1 MSLQQSHASGA
12 AGGSGARL
20 QKGLTS
26 LRNIGIIAHID
37 AGKTTLSE
45 RILYYAGKI
54 HRMGEV
60 HEGTAT
66 MDYLP
71 EEQERGITIT
81 SACTTCYWAGHQI
94 NIIDTPGHV
103 DFTIEVERSLRVL
116 DGAVGVFCG
125 VSGVEPQS
133 ETVWRQSEHY
143 RVPKLAFVNKMDR
156 PGADF
161 EAALDSMRQRLG
173 ANPLAVQ
180 VPVGAGADFTGVID
194 LVRMEMLTFPGDD
207 VVRADLTEDQRAL
220 AEPWRDKMLETL
232 AEFDDALMDAYLSG
246 KDIANDTVVSIIRKS
261 CIGRGLVPVLAGS
274 ALRNVGVQPVMDA
287 VCDYLPSPVDV
298 GPVHGLDPSSQKTLE
313 FPPDPKAPLSALVFK
328 VIMESG
334 RKLALARVYSG
345 TLTEGADA
353 LNVTQGKMERV
364 GRIFHLHADQKELLS
379 KAGPGEIVA
388 LAGMKLPR
396 TGDTLADKT
405 HPILLES
412 ISQYKPVLSMALE
425 PRNTEELDKLVEALN
440 RLLLEDPTLT
450 SARDEDS
457 GQLILSGMGELHL
470 EVVLERIRR
479 EHGLS
484 PRAGK
489 PQVVCQET
497 VTHEARGEGEFHR
510 DLGGQ
515 MHYGKVVLS
524 VAPLPRDHG
533 NEVHVPLDPAA
544 WPKAWLDALAEGLE
558 DGLLSGAL
566 QGFPVQDVSV
576 RVEELGRLEGQ
587 SSAVGYRMAA
597 SLALKNALRDA
608 QPALLEPLMYL
619 EIGVPDDF
627 VGDVIGLLGSKGAK
641 IENLFDR
648 AGQKVVQALTPLRRL
663 FGFSTELRSATQGRA
678 GVVMKFARFDLM
690 E

>member
-1 MSLQQSHASGA
+1 MASQPH
-12 AGGSGARL
+12 SGKR
-20 QKGLTS
+20 GLDS

-37 AGKTTLSE
+37 AGKTTLTE

-81 SACTTCYWAGHQI
+81 SACTTCYWAGRQI

-116 DGAVGVFCG
+116 DGAVGVFCA

-143 RVPKLAFVNKMDR
+143 HVPKLAFVNKMDR

-161 EAALDSMRQRLG
+161 AAVLDSMRLRLA

-180 VPVGAGADFTGVID
+180 VPIGSGPDFSGVID
-194 LVRMEMLTFPGDD
+194 LVRLEKITFPGDA
-207 VVRADLTEDQRAL
+207 VERTPLSSGELAL
-220 AEPWRDKMLETL
+220 AEPWRDKMLEAL
-232 AEFDDALMDAYLSG
+232 AEHDDPLMEAYLAGEAISPE
-246 KDIANDTVVSIIRKS
+246 SIRAVIRKATLS
-261 CIGRGLVPVLAGS
+261 RGITPVLAGS
-274 ALRNVGVQPVMDA
+274 ALRNMGVQPVMDA
-287 VCDYLPSPVDV
+287 VCDYLPSPADI
-298 GPVHGLDPSSQKTLE
+298 GPVTGLNPHTQKAMEL
-313 FPPDPKAPLSALVFK
+313 PPDPKAPLSALVFK

-345 TLTEGADA
+345 TLAEGAEA
-353 LNVTQGKMERV
+353 LNVTQGKVERL
-364 GRIFHLHADQKELLS
+364 GRIFHLHADQKEPLPA
-379 KAGPGEIVA
+379 AGPGEIVA

-396 TGDTLADKT
+396 TGDTLADKA

-412 ISQYKPVLSMALE
+412 IAQYKPVLSMALE
-425 PRNTEELDKLVEALN
+425 PRNTEELDKLKEAMA
-440 RLLLEDPTLT
+440 RLLLEDPTL
-450 SARDEDS
+450 SCAHDEDT

-479 EHGLS
+479 EHSLA

-497 VTHEARGEGEFHR
+497 VTREARGEAEFHR
-510 DLGGQ
+510 ELGGQ
-515 MHYGKVVLS
+515 MHYGKVVLT
-524 VAPLPRDHG
+524 VAPLARERG
-533 NEVHVPLDPAA
+533 REIHVPLDSKI
-544 WPKAWLDALAEGLE
+544 WPKPWLDAVAEGLE
-558 DGLLSGAL
+558 DGLAAGAL

-597 SLALKNALRDA
+597 ALALKNALRDSA
-608 QPALLEPLMYL
+608 PALLEPIMFL
-619 EIGVPDDF
+619 EIAVPGDF
-627 VGDVIGLLGSKGAK
+627 VGDVIGLLGMKGAK

-648 AGQKVVQALTPLRRL
+648 SEQKVVQALTPLRNL

-678 GVVMKFARFDLM
+678 GMVMKFARFDLL

>member
-1 MSLQQSHASGA
+1 MASHSQS
-12 AGGSGARL
+12 ARP
-20 QKGLTS
+20 GIAT
-26 LRNIGIIAHID
+26 LRNIGVIAHID
-37 AGKTTLSE
+37 AGKTTLTE

-81 SACTTCYWAGHQI
+81 SACTTCFWAGHQI

-116 DGAVGVFCG
+116 DGAVGVFCA

-143 RVPKLAFVNKMDR
+143 HVPKLAFVNKMDR

-161 EAALDSMRQRLG
+161 PAVLQSIRERLN
-173 ANPLAVQ
+173 ATPLAIQ
-180 VPVGAGADFTGVID
+180 IPIDAGVDFSGVVD
-194 LVRMEMLTFPGDD
+194 LVRMEKLTFPEGN
-207 VVRADLTEDQRAL
+207 VTRGPLSTVERDLAGPWREKLLEAL
-220 AEPWRDKMLETL
+220 AEH
-232 AEFDDALMDAYLSG
+232 DDAFMESYLG
-246 KDIANDTVVSIIRKS
+246 GEDIAPETVMAVIRKATLS
-261 CIGRGLVPVLAGS
+261 RGLTPVLAGS
-274 ALRNVGVQPVMDA
+274 ALRNMGVQPVIDA
-287 VCDYLPSPVDV
+287 VCDYLPSPSDI
-298 GPVHGLDPSSQKTLE
+298 GPVHGHHAHTKDPMEL
-313 FPPDPKAPLSALVFK
+313 PPDSKAPLSALVFK
-328 VIMESG
+328 VIMDGG
-334 RKLALARVYSG
+334 RKLALVRVYSG
-345 TLTEGADA
+345 SLVEGAEA
-353 LNVTQGKMERV
+353 LNVTQGKTERI
-364 GRIFHLHADQKELLS
+364 GRIFHLHADQKEPLP

-388 LAGMKLPR
+388 LTGMKLPR
-396 TGDTLADKT
+396 TGDTLAEKA

-412 ISQYKPVLSMALE
+412 IAQYKPVLSVSLE
-425 PRNTEELDKLVEALN
+425 PRNTEELDKLKEAMD

-450 SARDEDS
+450 CANDADS

-470 EVVLERIRR
+470 EVVLERVRR
-479 EHGLS
+479 EHGLA
-484 PRAGK
+484 PRVGR

-497 VTHEARGEGEFHR
+497 ITREASGEAEFNR
-510 DLGGQ
+510 DLGGR

-524 VAPLPRDHG
+524 VVPLPRERG
-533 NEVHVPLDPAA
+533 REIHVPPQDPKV
-544 WPKAWLDALAEGLE
+544 WPKPWLDAVAEGLE

-597 SLALKNALRDA
+597 SMALKNALRQA
-608 QPALLEPLMYL
+608 GPALLEPIMFL
-619 EIGVPDDF
+619 EIAVPGDF

-648 AGQKVVQALTPLRRL
+648 AGQKVVQALTPLRAL

-678 GVVMKFARFDLM
+678 GLVMKFARFDLL

>member
-1 MSLQQSHASGA
+1 MSSQHPPVA
-12 AGGSGARL
+12 AEGARSPRA
-20 QKGLTS
+20 QKGLHT

-81 SACTTCYWAGHQI
+81 SACTTCYWAGRQI

-161 EAALDSMRQRLG
+161 EAVLGSMRQRLG
-173 ANPLAVQ
+173 ANPLAIQ
-180 VPVGAGADFTGVID
+180 VPVGSGSDFSGVID

-207 VVRADLTEDQRAL
+207 ALRAPLTDEQRAL

-246 KDIANDTVVSIIRKS
+246 EDLPAATVMPIIRKA
-261 CIGRGLVPVLAGS
+261 CIGRGLVPVLVGS
-274 ALRNVGVQPVMDA
+274 ALRNMGVQPVMDA
-287 VCDYLPSPVDV
+287 VCDYLPSPADV
-298 GPVHGLDPSSQKTLE
+298 GPVHGLDPATHDPVELE
-313 FPPDPKAPLSALVFK
+313 PDPKAPLSALVFK
-328 VIMESG
+328 VIMEAG
-334 RKLALARVYSG
+334 RRLTLVRVYSG
-345 TLTEGADA
+345 TLAEGADA
-353 LNVTQGKMERV
+353 LNVTQGKAERI
-364 GRIFHLHADQKELLS
+364 GRIFHLHADQKEPLS

-388 LAGMKLPR
+388 LTGMKLPR
-396 TGDTLADKT
+396 TGDTLADKE

-412 ISQYKPVLSMALE
+412 ISHYKPVLSMALE

-440 RLLLEDPTLT
+440 RLLLEDPTLN

-497 VTHEARGEGEFHR
+497 ITREARGEAEFHR
-510 DLGGQ
+510 ELGGQ

-524 VAPLPRDHG
+524 VAPRPRDQG
-533 NEVHVPLDPAA
+533 NEVHVPLDMTA
-544 WPKAWLDALAEGLE
+544 WPKPWLDALAEGLE

-597 SLALKNALRDA
+597 SQALKNALRDA
-608 QPALLEPLMYL
+608 RPALLEPIMYL

-648 AGQKVVQALTPLRRL
+648 AGLKVVQALTPLRRL

-690 E
+690 D